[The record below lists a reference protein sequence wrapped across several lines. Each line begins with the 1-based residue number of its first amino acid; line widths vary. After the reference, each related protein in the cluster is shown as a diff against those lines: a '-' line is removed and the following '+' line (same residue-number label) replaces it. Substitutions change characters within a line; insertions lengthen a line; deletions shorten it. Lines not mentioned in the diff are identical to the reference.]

1 MICLLSAL
9 APPGDVARLPR
20 AQLEKQRG
28 VRQLIR
34 RTSAIAVLGSVPAAA
49 GGGEVA
55 AIITVWG
62 SALTQDFDGDLGGP
76 LELSVNS
83 FRWEQPERP

>member
-1 MICLLSAL
+1 MMWLPCLCDA
-9 APPGDVARLPR
+9 AHTCTP
-20 AQLEKQRG
+20 QLEKQRG

-49 GGGEVA
+49 GEVP

-62 SALTQDFDGDLGGP
+62 SALTQDFDGDLGDT

-83 FRWEQPERP
+83 FRWEQPVQK